1 MIDIKTDIDHLDG
14 LAAQYLADGLE
25 ETGKDIRGAA
35 ADIKNLR
42 DHCITLEQ
50 QNAQVL
56 HDNAL
61 ADASAGRLLL
71 NDLQQLID
79 ARIDLK
85 LEEFNPRDAVPHIES
100 VREILKELIN
110 GGDVCVDVDYSNVE
124 LELTLSV

>member
-42 DHCITLEQ
+42 DHCIILEQ

-79 ARIDLK
+79 ARIDAK
-85 LEEFNPRDAVPHIES
+85 LDAKLDVER
-100 VREILKELIN
+100 VRNVLKELIN

>member
-25 ETGKDIRGAA
+25 ETGKDIRAAA
-35 ADIKNLR
+35 ADLKNLR
-42 DHCITLEQ
+42 DHCIILEQ

-110 GGDVCVDVDYSNVE
+110 GGDVCVDVDYSSVE

>member
-1 MIDIKTDIDHLDG
+1 MIDLKTDIDHLDG
-14 LAAQYLADGLE
+14 LAAQYLSDGLE
-25 ETGKDIRGAA
+25 ETGKDIRAAA
-35 ADIKNLR
+35 ADLKNLR
-42 DHCITLEQ
+42 DHCIILEQ

-79 ARIDLK
+79 ARIDAK
-85 LEEFNPRDAVPHIES
+85 LEEFEIAPDVERVRDV
-100 VREILKELIN
+100 LKELIN